1 MRKELPKNSADS
13 PHVCVIGSGPAGMVL
28 ALELAGHDCDVTMV
42 ESGMHVPDRTA
53 QGLSDAVFGVS
64 GTHALMEDAVHR
76 RWGGTSHLWGGR
88 CVPYDRADLD
98 IRNEGLQPAWPL
110 SFDDLAINFGK
121 ACLYAD
127 CGTPQ
132 FSLNDIY
139 PDGAF
144 PRISEGFVDGD
155 IRSDQLER
163 WSASPVM
170 IERLGREIRKNP
182 RIRVLTGMT
191 CTGVA
196 TRDGGSAITA
206 INLQATSSNVKR
218 QPDPVEA
225 DLFVIACGGVESTRL
240 LLHFVRQR
248 DPPKVDGRSFLG
260 RGYMGHLFGNIAS
273 IRLRGDPAKTVF
285 GFERVKNHY
294 VRRRF
299 TLSDRVR
306 HAKGLLNIAFS
317 LDNPRASDPA
327 HGSGILSAAYM
338 AMRSPI
344 LGSRLAPA
352 GIRKALIKAERPG
365 AARLHLR
372 NIARSLPATAW
383 FAARFLYARYWG
395 KPPRLPGFFIHSASN
410 CYALYYHAEQS
421 PSDASR
427 IELDDSVDPLGM
439 PRAKLSLQFATDDAA
454 SVVRSHEVLD
464 AHLRHHRLGELE
476 YWYPENERVDAVLRQ
491 ATDGFH
497 QIGTTRMAQGPQHGV
512 TDSYGRVF
520 GTRNLFV
527 CSSSV
532 FPTSGQANPTFTLL
546 AFAIRQAAFVA
557 RSLRERSKPVDISEP
572 AEMRSR
578 REMEALK

>member
-1 MRKELPKNSADS
+1 MRKELPKSSAGA
-13 PHVCVIGSGPAGMVL
+13 PHVCVVGSGPAGMVL
-28 ALELAGHDCDVTMV
+28 ALELAGLDCDVTLV
-42 ESGMHVPDRTA
+42 ESGTHVPNRTA
-53 QGLSDAVFGVS
+53 QGLSDAVFGVP

-88 CVPYDRADLD
+88 CVPYDPADLD
-98 IRNEGLQPAWPL
+98 IRRDGQEPAWPL
-110 SFDDLAINFGK
+110 SLDELSVNFGK

-139 PDGAF
+139 PNGAF
-144 PRISEGFVDGD
+144 SPICEGFIDGD

-170 IERLGREIRKNP
+170 VRRLGREIRKNP
-182 RIRVLTGMT
+182 RILVLTGMT

-196 TRDGGSAITA
+196 TRDGGGAISAIT
-206 INLQATSSNVKR
+206 LRATDGNVKR
-218 QPDPVEA
+218 QPDAVKA
-225 DLFVIACGGVESTRL
+225 DLFVLACGGVESTRL
-240 LLHFVRQR
+240 LLHFARQR
-248 DPPKVDGRSFLG
+248 DPPRMDGRTHLG
-260 RGYMGHLFGNIAS
+260 RGYMGHLFGQIAS
-273 IRLRGDPAKTVF
+273 IRLRGNPEKTVF

-299 TLSDRVR
+299 TISDRVR
-306 HAKGLLNIAFS
+306 RAKALLNISFS
-317 LDNPRASDPA
+317 LDNPPASDPA
-327 HGSGILSAAYM
+327 HGSGILSAAYV
-338 AMRSPI
+338 AMRSPL
-344 LGSRLAPA
+344 LGARLAPA
-352 GIRKALIKAERPG
+352 GIRKALFKAERPG
-365 AARLHLR
+365 TMQLHLK
-372 NIARSLPATAW
+372 NIAASLPATAR
-383 FAARFLYARYWG
+383 FAATFLYARYWG

-427 IELDDSVDPLGM
+427 IELDDSVDRLGM
-439 PRAKLSLQFATDDAA
+439 PRAKLSLRFAADDAA

-464 AHLRHHRLGELE
+464 AHLRHHQLGELE
-476 YWYPENERVDAVLRQ
+476 YWYPEDERMDAVLRQ

-497 QIGTTRMAQGPQHGV
+497 QIGTTRMSQSPQHGV

-520 GTRNLFV
+520 GTQNLFV

-546 AFAIRQAAFVA
+546 AFAIRQAKFVA
-557 RSLRERSKPVDISEP
+557 SSLREKSESVDLSKG
-572 AEMRSR
+572 MRSR
-578 REMEALK
+578 QV